1 MLGLSIPTLISRVI
15 TLVVAFTVH
24 ELAHAWSADQL
35 GDLTP
40 RRAGRLTLNPLAHL
54 DPLGSLLLIV
64 AGFGWARPVP
74 IDPSALERRTPA
86 GTMLVSAAGP
96 FSNLVLALIASLPF
110 QMGLVDPF
118 IQPSGLLP
126 SAGSFLQEFIF
137 INLILLF
144 FNLIPIAPLDGDKVL
159 EYFLPPR
166 GRLTLYRIRPYGPIV
181 LLMLVVVTPMFGLDL
196 LGVLI
201 GWPSQQVFRMLVL

>member
-1 MLGLSIPTLISRVI
+1 MLGLSISTLISRII
-15 TLVVAFTVH
+15 TLIIAFTVH

-35 GDLTP
+35 GDDTP
-40 RRAGRLTLNPLAHL
+40 RRAGRLTLNPLSHL

-64 AGFGWARPVP
+64 AGFGWAKPVP
-74 IDPSALERRTPA
+74 INPYTLERRTPA

-96 FSNLVLALIASLPF
+96 FSNLILAVLGSIPF

-118 IQPSGLLP
+118 IQSSGVLP

-166 GRLTLYRIRPYGPIV
+166 SRATLYQIRPYGPMI
-181 LLMLVVVTPMFGLDL
+181 LLGLVFIGPMLGFDL
-196 LGVLI
+196 LGLLI
-201 GWPSQQVFRMLVL
+201 GWPSQQVFRLLVL